1 MREFNDSL
9 YTNLPNFTIGFHG
22 CNQALYEKVIAGR
35 ECIVPSSN
43 KYDWLGNGIYFW
55 ENSYSRAYEW
65 AIGKYKEKAAV
76 IGAILV
82 LGNCLDLMDYK
93 NSKVLKDA
101 YKVLQH
107 DYAVDETPLP
117 VNTKG
122 RKNSNDN
129 LKRDL
134 DCAVIEYVHLLR
146 KLNGIIPY
154 DSVRNAFIEGKE
166 IYPGSDFRQKTHI
179 QICIRNT
186 DCIKGYFAPLE
197 PKSL

>member
-1 MREFNDSL
+1 
-9 YTNLPNFTIGFHG
+9 
-22 CNQALYEKVIAGR
+22 
-35 ECIVPSSN
+35 
-43 KYDWLGNGIYFW
+43 
-55 ENSYSRAYEW
+55 
-65 AIGKYKEKAAV
+65 
-76 IGAILV
+76 
-82 LGNCLDLMDYK
+82 MDYK

-197 PKSL
+197 PKAQ